1 MQNISI
7 SIDINNLHKLIPKNR
22 DIFVIIDNNLKEYM
36 PLFKEY
42 RTIGIETSEE
52 YKDYSTIERII
63 SILLAKG
70 ADRKSFIV
78 GVGGGITT
86 DMAGFAA
93 SIYKRGIEFGF
104 VPTTLL
110 AMCDAAIGGKNG
122 VNFGGFKNM
131 IGTITQPQWVFI
143 SPEFLKSL
151 PNREFKAGAA
161 EALKTFMIYDR
172 EEYSKAVEL
181 FGNIERGGKEYLAL
195 ESTQEQLLHTIKAC
209 SGYKAAVV
217 ERDMYEHGERRLLN
231 LGHTFAHA
239 IESCCNNAGTFEIM
253 HGEAV
258 AIGLVCAAELSQRL
272 GIAPNGF
279 AERVAQDIASCGLP
293 TTMEGLPVTKELIV
307 KAITKDKK
315 VENHGIHLI
324 LPKEIGHVED
334 RTVPLES
341 IENLVNI

>member
-151 PNREFKAGAA
+151 PSREFKAGAA

-195 ESTQEQLLHTIKAC
+195 
-209 SGYKAAVV
+209 
-217 ERDMYEHGERRLLN
+217 
-231 LGHTFAHA
+231 
-239 IESCCNNAGTFEIM
+239 
-253 HGEAV
+253 
-258 AIGLVCAAELSQRL
+258 
-272 GIAPNGF
+272 
-279 AERVAQDIASCGLP
+279 
-293 TTMEGLPVTKELIV
+293 
-307 KAITKDKK
+307 
-315 VENHGIHLI
+315 
-324 LPKEIGHVED
+324 
-334 RTVPLES
+334 
-341 IENLVNI
+341 

>member
-104 VPTTLL
+104 V
-110 AMCDAAIGGKNG
+110 
-122 VNFGGFKNM
+122 
-131 IGTITQPQWVFI
+131 Q
-143 SPEFLKSL
+143 
-151 PNREFKAGAA
+151 
-161 EALKTFMIYDR
+161 
-172 EEYSKAVEL
+172 
-181 FGNIERGGKEYLAL
+181 
-195 ESTQEQLLHTIKAC
+195 
-209 SGYKAAVV
+209 
-217 ERDMYEHGERRLLN
+217 
-231 LGHTFAHA
+231 
-239 IESCCNNAGTFEIM
+239 
-253 HGEAV
+253 
-258 AIGLVCAAELSQRL
+258 
-272 GIAPNGF
+272 
-279 AERVAQDIASCGLP
+279 
-293 TTMEGLPVTKELIV
+293 
-307 KAITKDKK
+307 
-315 VENHGIHLI
+315 
-324 LPKEIGHVED
+324 
-334 RTVPLES
+334 
-341 IENLVNI
+341 

>member
-161 EALKTFMIYDR
+161 EALKTFMIY
-172 EEYSKAVEL
+172 
-181 FGNIERGGKEYLAL
+181 
-195 ESTQEQLLHTIKAC
+195 
-209 SGYKAAVV
+209 
-217 ERDMYEHGERRLLN
+217 
-231 LGHTFAHA
+231 
-239 IESCCNNAGTFEIM
+239 
-253 HGEAV
+253 
-258 AIGLVCAAELSQRL
+258 
-272 GIAPNGF
+272 
-279 AERVAQDIASCGLP
+279 
-293 TTMEGLPVTKELIV
+293 
-307 KAITKDKK
+307 
-315 VENHGIHLI
+315 
-324 LPKEIGHVED
+324 
-334 RTVPLES
+334 
-341 IENLVNI
+341 